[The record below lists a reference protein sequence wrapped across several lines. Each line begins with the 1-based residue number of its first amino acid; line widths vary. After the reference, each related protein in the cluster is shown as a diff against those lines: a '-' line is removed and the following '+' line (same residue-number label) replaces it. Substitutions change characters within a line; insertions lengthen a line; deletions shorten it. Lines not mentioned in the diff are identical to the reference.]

1 MDFFNPHYNINELR
15 TGNILQKSLK
25 SAGIKIKKIV
35 MEIPD
40 LLLAYTYFLDKCHS
54 THITV
59 GYDNENFTLRII
71 LYKNSMFHT
80 LLEDDWN
87 VLFKNSQIIDDHFS
101 NKLEAD
107 FAELPHTSKA
117 VQFKLSIR
125 KEKKCLI
132 SVENNKKLILNAFE
146 WKKLNEFI
154 PYINSIVKWYSFTK
168 MEIQRYYDRYLQLC
182 IENNI
187 YQLLPQHFFVTS
199 EQSHYYYN
207 SSRIFYEMPIICKE
221 KLRNDLCQYYNNV

>member
-1 MDFFNPHYNINELR
+1 MAELQ

-25 SAGIKIKKIV
+25 SAGIKIKKPV
-35 MEIPD
+35 VEIPD
-40 LLLAYTYFLDKCHS
+40 LLLSYTYFLDKYHS
-54 THITV
+54 THMTV

-71 LYKNSMFHT
+71 LYKNSMFHA
-80 LLEDDWN
+80 LLEDDWT
-87 VLFKNSQIIDDHFS
+87 VLFKNSEIIDDHFN

-107 FAELPHTSKA
+107 FAELPHTSKT
-117 VQFKLSIR
+117 VQFKLSHR
-125 KEKKCLI
+125 KDKKCLI

-168 MEIQRYYDRYLQLC
+168 MEIQRYYDRYLQVC
-182 IENNI
+182 IENNL
-187 YQLLPQHFFVTS
+187 YQLMPQHFFVTS

-207 SSRIFYEMPIICKE
+207 NSRIFYEMPIICKE
-221 KLRNDLCQYYNNV
+221 KLRNDLCKFYNNV